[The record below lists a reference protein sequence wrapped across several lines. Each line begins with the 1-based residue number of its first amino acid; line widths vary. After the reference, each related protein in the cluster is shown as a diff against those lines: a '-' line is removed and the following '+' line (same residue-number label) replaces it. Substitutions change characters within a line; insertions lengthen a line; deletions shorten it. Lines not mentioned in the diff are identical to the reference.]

1 MKVAMPKGSAHG
13 WGVAGSYLAEEIA
26 RLPHVEGV
34 TLHCIEGHNF
44 KPLYAGE
51 WDRINI
57 GYCFFEHPQRAYPH
71 IAEAA
76 ATWDHIVAGSS
87 WCEEHLRRGGMERT
101 STILQ
106 GIDPLRFNFQPPRGD
121 DGRFIVFSGGK
132 FEYRKGQDIVIA
144 AMKVFME
151 RHRDVWLSCAWH
163 NPWPQTMKGMQ
174 RSRLIAFDW
183 TDVSCAEL
191 LHDTVVRNGLDPARV
206 LLHPCFD
213 NSRMPLIYGESDIGI
228 FPNRCEG
235 GNNMV
240 MCEYMACGR
249 TVIAS
254 SRTGHADV
262 LNEENAFCLRSYQ
275 SIPVFEDGVE
285 TAVWPEPS
293 VEELLE
299 KLEAAYHDR
308 RLLQVKGKTASQDM
322 TRLSWRN
329 AARQFH
335 EIAVRLARGN
345 ADGVAF
351 SLGEISEVEALFH
364 SGKYSEAE
372 QIYRAALAAFP
383 LNASLHNCL
392 ATVLDQ
398 QGRYGEA
405 IAHYSKAAALQPES
419 HSILVN
425 LANTLVRSGRIDDAL
440 AELEAVVAQDA
451 DCLKAWQSLA
461 HCHRGKGNWADVAR
475 CLEQVVRIEPETARH
490 RSDLAAAYEQLR
502 RFDDACACLD
512 AALTVEPASVEYL
525 NARGLVLHELGRLDE
540 SEASY
545 RAALRIEPHNGIVC
559 NNMGNLFKSRAM
571 LNESLVWYERALEF
585 EPDNATIVFNRSL
598 ACLTLGKF
606 REGWPG
612 YERRF
617 DMIPPVVLPRSDL
630 PLWNG
635 EPLNGRRLL
644 VQAEQV
650 YGDTFMFARF
660 ARLAARC
667 GGPVVFECQDNSV
680 RNALWSLGQELESLT
695 VRGETPLMLDLRIP
709 LLSLPRLFDVTL
721 DTIPDNRGYLRAHPA
736 LIDKWKLL
744 LPQASGSL
752 SVGLVWGGRK
762 APLNADRSMRLKFL
776 EPLFSLPGVRCFS
789 LQLGED
795 LDQLAPYRDC
805 VTDLSPQLTD
815 FAETMAALAGLDLI
829 ITIDTAIAHLAGAMG
844 KPVWV
849 MLKSSPDW
857 RWLLER
863 SDSPWYAAARLYRQQ
878 TPGDWEGVV
887 SAIAA
892 DLKKI
897 SI

>member
-1 MKVAMPKGSAHG
+1 MAMPKGSTHG

-26 RLPHVEGV
+26 KLPYIDGV

-44 KPLYAGE
+44 KPLYSGE
-51 WDRINI
+51 WDRLNI
-57 GYCFFEHPQRAYPH
+57 GYCFFEHPLRAYPH
-71 IAEAA
+71 IAESAA
-76 ATWDHIVAGSS
+76 VWDHIVAGSS
-87 WCEEHLRRGGMERT
+87 WCEEHLRRGGMERA

-106 GIDPLRFNFQPPRGD
+106 GIDSSRFCYQPSRRD

-163 NPWPQTMKGMQ
+163 NPWPHTMKGMR
-174 RSRLIAFDW
+174 RSSLITFDW
-183 TDVSCAEL
+183 RDVSCAEL

-213 NSRMPLIYGESDIGI
+213 NSRMPLIYGESDIGV

-299 KLEAAYHDR
+299 QLEAVYHNR
-308 RLLQVKGKTASQDM
+308 RLLQEKGNVAAQDM
-322 TRLSWRN
+322 TRLSWSG
-329 AARQFH
+329 AARRFH
-335 EIAVRLARGN
+335 EIAVSLACPDT
-345 ADGVAF
+345 ADEPSFG
-351 SLGEISEVEALFH
+351 G
-364 SGKYSEAE
+364 GTGEAE
-372 QIYRAALAAFP
+372 TLFNAGNYAEAERIYRAQLASFP
-383 LNASLHNCL
+383 LDASLHNCL
-392 ATVLDQ
+392 ATVLDR
-398 QGRYGEA
+398 QGRYQEA
-405 IAHYSKAAALQPES
+405 IAHYSKAAALLPDVS
-419 HSILVN
+419 AVRVN
-425 LANTLVRSGRIDDAL
+425 LANTLVRSGRAGT
-440 AELEAVVAQDA
+440 AVEELEAVVARDS
-451 DCLKAWQSLA
+451 DCPEAWQSLS
-461 HCHRGKGNWADVAR
+461 HCYRAEGNREKTVR
-475 CLEQVVRIEPETARH
+475 CLEQLARIERGLARRH
-490 RSDLAAAYEQLR
+490 ADLAYAYGSLR
-502 RFDDACACLD
+502 RFDDELASLD
-512 AALTVEPASVEYL
+512 AALLIEPASVEYL

-545 RAALRIEPHNGIVC
+545 REALRVEPRNGIVC
-559 NNMGNLFKSRAM
+559 NNMGNVFKSRAM
-571 LNESLVWYERALEF
+571 LKESLVWYHRALEF
-585 EPDNATIVFNRSL
+585 EPDNATILFNRSL
-598 ACLTLGKF
+598 ACLTLGRF
-606 REGWPG
+606 REAWPG

-617 DMIPPVVLPRSDL
+617 DMVPPVVLPRLDL

-667 GGPVVFECQDNSV
+667 GGPVVFECQDHSV
-680 RNALWSLGQELESLT
+680 RRALWSLEQELEAVV
-695 VRGETPLMLDLRIP
+695 VRGDALPALDLRIP

-721 DTIPDNRGYLRAHPA
+721 DTIPDSGGYLKAHPA
-736 LIDKWKLL
+736 LVEKWKALL
-744 LPQASGSL
+744 SQNSGTL

-762 APLNADRSMRLKFL
+762 APLNADRSMQLKLL

-795 LDQLAPYRDC
+795 LEQLAPYREC
-805 VTDLSPQLTD
+805 VTDLNPQLTD

-849 MLKSSPDW
+849 MLKHSPDW

-878 TPGDWEGVV
+878 APGDWEGVV
-887 SAIAA
+887 SSITA
-892 DLKKI
+892 DLKKN